1 MMVESVEQL
10 NEGSVKMQIIHNLL
24 ADSQIADDIAGKQT
38 TKEEALKMINEFLG
52 TMSEDAFYKDLVDK
66 GYFDKNTLSE
76 LVTSSKEKGG
86 READKKIVQE
96 LLGMFAEGNIPKEYL
111 DMINGELEKFKSD
124 LSNLTSEKESIENV
138 LNQFIEKDG
147 SYILF
152 PPEGLTEEDRTTLI
166 KQLEAVN
173 RNITFLEDKIS
184 EIKAFTEDDLNKDVS
199 AINDKDNERMKG
211 IQMENAILETLEQYE
226 MWRVNMTN
234 APAATVKEDDGKGP
248 SGVNTNVDFVD
259 KEFRD
264 RNGVGGNNVHSLLTN
279 PFLKTAGYHALAL
292 EQYKIYEERKA
303 NGKPL
308 SKSELMHYENV
319 MSQLRFFKASES
331 VVNWTKLEGNKLR
344 IVHRN
349 NIPAEMQD
357 KIVFY
362 DGNMPEGTKIEK
374 RYVYEKDLK
383 DYTTE
388 DNENIMLV
396 LVDKDLKPVLID
408 GEMAYTSMPDAKLRY
423 PNGNYMYNEALD
435 LNKDGSIKEGVNKV
449 AKIHSEHRKDLL
461 EKHRFYLLQNKWKI

>member
-184 EIKAFTEDDLNKDVS
+184 EIKAF
-199 AINDKDNERMKG
+199 
-211 IQMENAILETLEQYE
+211 Y
-226 MWRVNMTN
+226 
-234 APAATVKEDDGKGP
+234 
-248 SGVNTNVDFVD
+248 
-259 KEFRD
+259 
-264 RNGVGGNNVHSLLTN
+264 
-279 PFLKTAGYHALAL
+279 
-292 EQYKIYEERKA
+292 
-303 NGKPL
+303 
-308 SKSELMHYENV
+308 
-319 MSQLRFFKASES
+319 
-331 VVNWTKLEGNKLR
+331 
-344 IVHRN
+344 
-349 NIPAEMQD
+349 
-357 KIVFY
+357 
-362 DGNMPEGTKIEK
+362 
-374 RYVYEKDLK
+374 
-383 DYTTE
+383 
-388 DNENIMLV
+388 
-396 LVDKDLKPVLID
+396 
-408 GEMAYTSMPDAKLRY
+408 
-423 PNGNYMYNEALD
+423 
-435 LNKDGSIKEGVNKV
+435 
-449 AKIHSEHRKDLL
+449 
-461 EKHRFYLLQNKWKI
+461 

>member
-308 SKSELMHYENV
+308 SK
-319 MSQLRFFKASES
+319 
-331 VVNWTKLEGNKLR
+331 
-344 IVHRN
+344 I
-349 NIPAEMQD
+349 
-357 KIVFY
+357 
-362 DGNMPEGTKIEK
+362 
-374 RYVYEKDLK
+374 
-383 DYTTE
+383 
-388 DNENIMLV
+388 
-396 LVDKDLKPVLID
+396 
-408 GEMAYTSMPDAKLRY
+408 
-423 PNGNYMYNEALD
+423 
-435 LNKDGSIKEGVNKV
+435 
-449 AKIHSEHRKDLL
+449 
-461 EKHRFYLLQNKWKI
+461 